1 MIKEFLALTVVF
13 VFITLS
19 ILLHMYRFD
28 KESVH
33 RATQTIA
40 ALSHSVK
47 LSTARSSVES
57 SAPYGL
63 SAQNVA
69 YPELPKI
76 DYLDF
81 VYAQ

>member
-1 MIKEFLALTVVF
+1 MIKEFLALTVVL

-19 ILLHMYRFD
+19 ILLHMDSFD
-28 KESVH
+28 KESVV
-33 RATQTIA
+33 RASQTIA
-40 ALSHSVK
+40 ALSHSAK
-47 LSTARSSVES
+47 LSTARSTIES

-63 SAQNVA
+63 RAHNVA